1 MNEED
6 ELVENMKLGSQLGNV
21 ASGADHR
28 GQSKVREAILAGM
41 SKQEPFKAG
50 SAALIGPPNA
60 GKSTLLNR
68 LLGQKIS
75 IVSPKP
81 QTTRNRIMGVV
92 NGPGYQLVL
101 LDTPGIHRASGPLN
115 SGMVNT
121 ALAAINEVDMLIFMI
136 DATEPIKTQ
145 AETRQEAARLLG
157 RAKLPTILA
166 CNKTDRLAKPQLL
179 PLIASWQEVYSF
191 TAVVPISARSGE
203 GVEALLAEAVQ
214 RLDAGEPFFP
224 DDLPT
229 DASERFIVS
238 EIIRE
243 KIFLLTGAE
252 IPYATAVV
260 IELFKEDEER
270 GLTTIHASILV
281 EKDSQKGIII
291 GRGGAMLKKIGQ
303 TARREIETLLA
314 SRVLLKLWVKVER
327 NWSKNPRM
335 LTELGFDGRD

>member
-1 MNEED
+1 
-6 ELVENMKLGSQLGNV
+6 
-21 ASGADHR
+21 
-28 GQSKVREAILAGM
+28 LAGM